1 MDKMDK
7 RGGKPMKK
15 TMFFALA
22 LIFSCAA
29 ALCASEKKSLLIMF
43 DGLRGDVLQSAATPN
58 LDTIRDGSWAD
69 GYRGAW
75 TYQAHTNLDSDPSSA
90 TNHVAIITGVTATK
104 NGCFNNGQTK
114 DAKWGE
120 YPPYLARLKKAD
132 PSLVTVWLYNWG
144 EDADI
149 PTNADF
155 FAAPRGGFDGDMG
168 VIDDAV
174 AFLNGTFPDVTDYKG
189 NEWKAGTDPDAIA
202 LYLDSMDIYGHGEG
216 FSVFVPEYRQKMAKY
231 DERVGDLLSAIRSR
245 PNFANEDWQIVVV
258 SDHGGYKTGHGIP
271 TCENCYTIP
280 LFVSSKTVSA
290 GRMVGQPQ
298 NCDVAAYIM
307 EHLTGAIPPEFDGKI
322 EKTVID
328 SAPDI
333 ESGLLAY
340 FPFDGDLNDA
350 AGKITATAGAKT
362 PSLSDLGFSGQGAI
376 LRDGASLSFGALP
389 ELNAANAPGLSC
401 AFWFR
406 TPQVQSG
413 DPPLISNKNWESG
426 QNPGFALLANYNGP
440 SGNTL
445 YLNIGDGANRDD
457 IGGLDYYPD
466 SRWRFVA
473 FTAEYGG
480 NAVLYL
486 GDDAGNL
493 AFVSD
498 SIADLGS
505 LETGLN
511 WFLGQDGTGAYSK
524 TLNNV
529 KIDEL
534 RLWSRPLSTDEIRAV
549 YGK

>member
-1 MDKMDK
+1 
-7 RGGKPMKK
+7 MKK
-15 TMFFALA
+15 SFFFALA
-22 LIFSCAA
+22 LILLFAA
-29 ALCASEKKSLLIMF
+29 TLSAGEKKSLLIMF
-43 DGLRGDVLQSAATPN
+43 DGLRADALYSVATPN

-75 TYQAHTNLDSDPSSA
+75 TYQAHTNLDSNPSSA

-114 DAKWGE
+114 DAKWSE
-120 YPPYLARLKKAD
+120 FPPYLARLKKAD

-149 PTNADF
+149 PTDADF
-155 FAAPRGGFDGDMG
+155 FAPPRGGFEGDMKI
-168 VIDDAV
+168 IDDAI
-174 AFLNGTFPDVTDYKG
+174 AFLDGTFPNVTDYKG

-202 LYLDSMDIYGHGEG
+202 VYLDSMDMYGHGEG
-216 FSVFVPEYRQKMAKY
+216 FSVFVPEYRQKMAEY
-231 DERVGDLLSAIRSR
+231 DERVGDLLSAIRER
-245 PNFANEDWQIVVV
+245 PNFAREDWQIVIV
-258 SDHGGYKTGHGIP
+258 SDHGGYHTGHGIAG
-271 TCENCYTIP
+271 CENCYTIP
-280 LFVSSKTVSA
+280 LFVSSKAVRS
-290 GRMVGQPQ
+290 GRMVGQPL
-298 NCDVAAYIM
+298 NCDCAAYVM
-307 EHLTGAIPPEFDGKI
+307 EHFTGTVPPEFDGKI
-322 EKTVID
+322 ESTVID
-328 SAPDI
+328 PTPDT
-333 ESGLLAY
+333 ESGLLAC
-340 FPFDGDLNDA
+340 FSFDGDFNDSS
-350 AGKITATAGAKT
+350 GKITAKAGAKT
-362 PSLSDLGFSGQGAI
+362 PSFTELGFSGQGGI
-376 LRDGASLSFGALP
+376 FRDGAALSFGPLPALDAS
-389 ELNAANAPGLSC
+389 NASGVSC

-426 QNPGFALLANYNGP
+426 LNPGFALLANYNGP
-440 SGNTL
+440 NGNRL
-445 YLNIGDGANRDD
+445 FLNIADGTNRDD

-473 FTAEYGG
+473 LTVEYGG

-498 SIADLGS
+498 SIADLGPF
-505 LETGLN
+505 ETGLD
-511 WFLGQDGTGAYSK
+511 WFLGQDGTGAYKISP
-524 TLNNV
+524 NNV